1 MQIDLLVDESNL
13 VYAINCQVEGSA
25 LHCGALYLEPS
36 IPHQLI
42 RLAYETG
49 SIQVELPPE
58 LVNQPSAFKAWE
70 VKLRLQQHV

>member
-1 MQIDLLVDESNL
+1 MQIDLLTDEAGL
-13 VYAINCQVEGSA
+13 IYAINCQVEDSA

-36 IPHQLI
+36 VPSQLI

-58 LVNQPSAFKAWE
+58 LVGQPSAFKAWD
-70 VKLRLQQHV
+70 VTLPLH